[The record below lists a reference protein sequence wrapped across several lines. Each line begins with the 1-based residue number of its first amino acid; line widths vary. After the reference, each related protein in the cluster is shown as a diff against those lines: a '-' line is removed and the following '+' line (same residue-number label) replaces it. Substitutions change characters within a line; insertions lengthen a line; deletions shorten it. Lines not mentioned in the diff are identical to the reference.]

1 MTENIRQY
9 VKSIVHDTRNRVNDD
24 MKCVG
29 KGLWY
34 EDCIIHYRKTAETA
48 FLALLHTEWCKKRC
62 FATKPKGES
71 KETTCTADSMRII
84 IGNNVVVA

>member
-1 MTENIRQY
+1 MPPVMTENIRQY

-62 FATKPKGES
+62 FCDQTQRRE
-71 KETTCTADSMRII
+71 
-84 IGNNVVVA
+84 